1 MRGELST
8 LKSRPTGHVVE
19 AGRPSARHARRWE
32 AARGRTLPVGRRFV
46 LYFLSEK
53 EFAMSLFLPIL
64 LLGFAQAADQP
75 ANPAATG
82 QALTENTQAALLNPP
97 KFSFPYLPPKNNVV
111 VRSEGQAVPRGR
123 IVLRDLRDDESNLCF
138 TMRTY
143 LFKQRD
149 GFAPEPVGVTTC
161 QPASARRQK
170 RVMGKA
176 RLVPAN

>member
-1 MRGELST
+1 
-8 LKSRPTGHVVE
+8 
-19 AGRPSARHARRWE
+19 
-32 AARGRTLPVGRRFV
+32 
-46 LYFLSEK
+46 
-53 EFAMSLFLPIL
+53 MSLFLPIL

-82 QALTENTQAALLNPP
+82 QTQTENTQALLNPP
-97 KFSFPYLPPKNNVV
+97 KFSPYLPPKNDVF
-111 VRSEGQAVPRGR
+111 VRPDAQGVPSGR
-123 IVLRDLRDDESNLCF
+123 IVLRDFRDDESNLCF

-149 GFAPEPVGVTTC
+149 GFAPEPVGMTTC